1 MTPARC
7 SAGSSRV
14 STRSSRKYAISWAA
28 VPCLAYSGDMS
39 AIPSEHTRATPFETG
54 LAEISARLRETG
66 TVTHSVWPLLAILT
80 VFWCYVAISNVL
92 YADSMQ
98 LSLSDVAPHRFA
110 HWDARLLQH
119 LFLYPLLVLFVWMSM
134 SVGWRPAVRCVAVQL
149 LFALLFSVLAQPALM
164 LGERMTGAHPMMKAL
179 GNPMTQP
186 WKFSWPD
193 MFDAGDRAIWMASA
207 TSFLLTYG
215 FGLALIN
222 GFALYQ
228 RFRDAQLR
236 SAALERALTA
246 AHLAALRM
254 QLSPHTLFNLLHT
267 IRGQIAWDP
276 AAAQSMVVQLGD
288 LLRRLLT
295 AGEREYSR
303 LTDELQF
310 VRLYLELQQKR
321 FADRLAVWIAD
332 VDHLPQLWVPSLILQ
347 PLVENAVV
355 HGLAGHTGPVVIR
368 VEVSMEGE
376 TLALRVVNTV
386 APDATAGREGIGIRN
401 VRERLAVQF
410 GGHAIFHCGELEPG
424 IWIAEI
430 RLPKLQDAR
439 EPRTERIRNPATAA
453 ACPACPDDGC
463 IDSR

>member
-1 MTPARC
+1 
-7 SAGSSRV
+7 
-14 STRSSRKYAISWAA
+14 
-28 VPCLAYSGDMS
+28 MS
-39 AIPSEHTRATPFETG
+39 AIPSERARAAPFESS
-54 LAEISARLRETG
+54 LNEISSRLRETAV
-66 TVTHSVWPLLAILT
+66 VTHSVWPLLAILT
-80 VFWCYVAISNVL
+80 VFWCYVALSNVL
-92 YADSMQ
+92 YGNSMR
-98 LSLSDVAPHRFA
+98 LTFADVAPQRWA
-110 HWDARLLQH
+110 SWDARFLQH
-119 LFLYPLLVLFVWMSM
+119 LVLYPVLVLFVWLSM
-134 SVGWRPAVRCVAVQL
+134 SVGWRPAVRSVPVQL
-149 LFALLFSVLAQPALM
+149 LLALVFSSLATPALM
-164 LGERMTGAHPMMKAL
+164 LGEYLTGAEHAMGHTSAPTMVQPGTGWDSPPDRTMPPTKQKSSKAW
-179 GNPMTQP
+179 G
-186 WKFSWPD
+186 WPD
-193 MFDAGDRAIWMASA
+193 VMDAGDRANWMASA
-207 TSFLLTYG
+207 TSFFLTYG

-288 LLRRLLT
+288 LLRRLLS

-303 LTDELQF
+303 LSDELQF

-321 FADRLAVWIAD
+321 FADRLAVWITD
-332 VDHLPQLWVPSLILQ
+332 IEHLPQLWVPSLILQ

-368 VEVSMEGE
+368 VEASLDGE
-376 TLALRVVNTV
+376 ALSLRVVNTV
-386 APDATAGREGIGIRN
+386 APDTVIGREGIGIRN

-410 GGHAIFHCGELEPG
+410 GSHAIFQSGELEAG

-430 RLPKLQDAR
+430 RLPKLLEGR
-439 EPRTERIRNPATAA
+439 EPRSEAA
-453 ACPACPDDGC
+453 AVQ
-463 IDSR
+463 RV